1 MNTLNE
7 QSASFVYHAWLATA
21 SVQPDKLREML
32 ELYETPE
39 GVFRAFQSRDNWVL
53 NALSEAQRRI
63 LSDGS
68 SAGKLQAYEKLMSI
82 HHISAATFADPVY
95 PGRLSWI
102 SDPPAILFYQGNP
115 GCLLSHTVAMVGSR
129 ASSYDGRKASEK
141 LARELSDA
149 GVCIVSGLAD
159 GIDAAAHRGC
169 LKGRTPTA
177 AVTGCGLDRVYPSG
191 NQPLRDEILNRGGI
205 LLSEYA
211 PGEKPL
217 GWHFP
222 VRNRILTGIA
232 DALILMEARI
242 RSGSMTSVQHAL
254 NQGKEIFVYPGD
266 PTSPYSEGNRQLL
279 REGANYFTSSRDI
292 LEDLGWLD
300 NTPII
305 GQNSVCS
312 DEQAASSPEEALVI
326 KALQP
331 GALGFDRIISITGLT
346 PSVLM
351 STLTMLQ
358 IRGAVE
364 SLPGK
369 QYRIAGNIKQ

>member
-1 MNTLNE
+1 MKALNE
-7 QSASFVYHAWLATA
+7 QAASFVYHAWLAAA
-21 SVQPDKLREML
+21 SVQPDRLREIL

-39 GVFRAFQSRDNWVL
+39 GVFRAFQARDEGIMNG
-53 NALSEAQRRI
+53 LSDAQRRI
-63 LSDGS
+63 LREGS
-68 SAGKLQAYEKLMSI
+68 AAETLREYERLMKL
-82 HHISAATFADPVY
+82 HHIGAMTFDDTGY
-95 PGRLSWI
+95 PERLSWI

-115 GCLLSHTVAMVGSR
+115 GCLSSRTVAVVGSR
-129 ASSYDGRKASEK
+129 ASSYDGRKAAEK
-141 LARELSDA
+141 IARELSDA

-191 NQPLRDEILNRGGI
+191 NQSLRDEVLNRDGV
-205 LLSEYA
+205 LLSEYT

-232 DALILMEARI
+232 EALILMEARI

-254 NQGKEIFVYPGD
+254 DQGKEVFVYPGD

-279 REGANYFTSSRDI
+279 REGANYFTTSRDI

-312 DEQAASSPEEALVI
+312 REQTASSPEEALVL

-331 GALGFDRIISITGLT
+331 GALGFERLAGITGLT
-346 PSVLM
+346 PSALM

-364 SLPGK
+364 ALPGK
-369 QYRIAGNIKQ
+369 QYRMAGKR